1 MAPMRLIDL
10 TLKLLGLADVL
21 CKWQATVAR
30 LDKARRLKVA
40 RYALSIAQ
48 SLARMAAALERLETD
63 ATDRTARRSAVREIG
78 RLAGYVESIV
88 TTLRGHVDGRCLAG
102 VERRLKG
109 LVIATPAGDLPAE
122 LPPLRIERVMAAEGY
137 LRALADSLR
146 A

>member
-10 TLKLLGLADVL
+10 TLKLLGLADVI
-21 CKWQATVAR
+21 CKWQAMMTR
-30 LDKARRLKVA
+30 LDKAKRLKVA

-63 ATDRTARRSAVREIG
+63 ANDRTARRAAIREIG

-109 LVIATPAGDLPAE
+109 LATYDAAGE
-122 LPPLRIERVMAAEGY
+122 LPTEPPTLRVERVMAAEGY

>member
-21 CKWQATVAR
+21 CKWQAMMAR

-40 RYALSIAQ
+40 RYTLKIAQ

-63 ATDRTARRSAVREIG
+63 AADRAARRSAVREIG
-78 RLAGYVESIV
+78 RLGGYVESIV

-109 LVIATPAGDLPAE
+109 LAVDATSGDPPGDLQ
-122 LPPLRIERVMAAEGY
+122 PLRVERVMAAEGY

>member
-10 TLKLLGLADVL
+10 TLKLLGLADVI
-21 CKWQATVAR
+21 CKWQAMMTR
-30 LDKARRLKVA
+30 LDKAKRLKVA
-40 RYALSIAQ
+40 RYALRIAQ
-48 SLARMAAALERLETD
+48 SLARMAEALERLETD
-63 ATDRTARRSAVREIG
+63 AADRAARRSAVREVG

-109 LVIATPAGDLPAE
+109 LAVDDPSGDMPAGA
-122 LPPLRIERVMAAEGY
+122 PPLRIERVMAAEGY

>member
-1 MAPMRLIDL
+1 MRLIDL
-10 TLKLLGLADVL
+10 TLKLLGLADVI
-21 CKWQATVAR
+21 CKWQAMMAR
-30 LDKARRLKVA
+30 LDKAKRLKVA
-40 RYALSIAQ
+40 RYALRIAQ

-63 ATDRTARRSAVREIG
+63 AADRVARRTAIREIG
-78 RLAGYVESIV
+78 RLGGYVESIV

-109 LVIATPAGDLPAE
+109 LVVEEAADTLAAGAPS
-122 LPPLRIERVMAAEGY
+122 LRIERVMAAEGY